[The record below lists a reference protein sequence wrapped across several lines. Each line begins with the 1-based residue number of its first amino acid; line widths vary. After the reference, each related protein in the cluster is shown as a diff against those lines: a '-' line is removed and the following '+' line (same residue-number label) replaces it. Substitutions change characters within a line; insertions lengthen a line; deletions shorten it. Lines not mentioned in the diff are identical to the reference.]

1 MPDLGRWLIYAGG
14 FLLVLGLIVSL
25 LGSVLPLGRLPGD
38 IRFSRGNV
46 TFFAPLGTMLLLSVL
61 LTIIANVVIRI
72 LNR

>member
-1 MPDLGRWLIYAGG
+1 MPDLGRWLIYAGV